1 MGAITYYFDALT
13 FNGICKTI
21 AISLC
26 PLIGQYNGIEPVCYS
41 RNVELSGN
49 IIFQPCKCLTVIIK
63 KNTKTYAIA
72 TLIIDVVAIIMT
84 MIMIYHIRSK
94 YTAVGKE

>member
-49 IIFQPCKCLTVIIK
+49 IIFQPCK
-63 KNTKTYAIA
+63 
-72 TLIIDVVAIIMT
+72 
-84 MIMIYHIRSK
+84 YHIHNDKKRRVLK
-94 YTAVGKE
+94 YDNSYSYY

>member
-1 MGAITYYFDALT
+1 MTAITYYFDAIT

-21 AISLC
+21 ALSLC

-49 IIFQPCKCLTVIIK
+49 IIFQP
-63 KNTKTYAIA
+63 
-72 TLIIDVVAIIMT
+72 
-84 MIMIYHIRSK
+84 
-94 YTAVGKE
+94 

>member
-1 MGAITYYFDALT
+1 MSAIVYSFEALN

-26 PLIGQYNGIEPVCYS
+26 PLIGQYDGIEPVCYS

-49 IIFQPCKCLTVIIK
+49 IIFQPCMYPVKNCNSNMLT
-63 KNTKTYAIA
+63 
-72 TLIIDVVAIIMT
+72 LSPLFL
-84 MIMIYHIRSK
+84 SK
-94 YTAVGKE
+94 

>member
-1 MGAITYYFDALT
+1 MSSIVYSFDSLS

-26 PLIGQYNGIEPVCYS
+26 PLIGQYEGIEPVCYS

-49 IIFQPCKCLTVIIK
+49 IIFQPCKYINYILSK
-63 KNTKTYAIA
+63 KK
-72 TLIIDVVAIIMT
+72 
-84 MIMIYHIRSK
+84 
-94 YTAVGKE
+94 

>member
-1 MGAITYYFDALT
+1 MSAIVYSFEALN

-26 PLIGQYNGIEPVCYS
+26 PLIGQYDGIEPVCYS

-49 IIFQPCKCLTVIIK
+49 IIFQPCML
-63 KNTKTYAIA
+63 
-72 TLIIDVVAIIMT
+72 
-84 MIMIYHIRSK
+84 
-94 YTAVGKE
+94 

>member
-1 MGAITYYFDALT
+1 MSGIIYSFEALN

-26 PLIGQYNGIEPVCYS
+26 PLIGQTDGIEPVCYS

-49 IIFQPCKCLTVIIK
+49 IIFQPCKVFAVKIHFK
-63 KNTKTYAIA
+63 KKITKQSS
-72 TLIIDVVAIIMT
+72 LF
-84 MIMIYHIRSK
+84 
-94 YTAVGKE
+94 

>member
-1 MGAITYYFDALT
+1 MATITYSFEALN

-26 PLIGQYNGIEPVCYS
+26 PLIGQAEGIEPVCYS

-49 IIFQPCKCLTVIIK
+49 IIFQPCMC
-63 KNTKTYAIA
+63 YIA
-72 TLIIDVVAIIMT
+72 VCQLST
-84 MIMIYHIRSK
+84 IY
-94 YTAVGKE
+94 